1 MLNNL
6 FNRLRGGIHPP
17 DQKQMSAEQP
27 ITLMPF
33 ADRLIL
39 PLSQHI
45 GTPAHPVVKV
55 GDKVLGGQLLA
66 EPDGHFSLPVHAPTS
81 GVVIAFEDH
90 RVPHPS
96 NLTAPCLI
104 LAVDGDHLTL
114 EQEGFD
120 NFEQVSKQELL
131 NKIRG
136 CGIAGMGGAGFPTDA
151 KLKPRS
157 NKAIEALIINGME
170 CEPYITADDRLMRE
184 HADDV
189 VTGARILAY
198 LLDYPKRCVIAVE
211 DNKPE
216 AVAMLRLAAAGS
228 QVEVAEFPTK
238 YPSGSEKQLIQLVT
252 GKKLPTGKLP
262 SDIGVMVQN
271 ITTTVG
277 VYRAII
283 QGKPMGARVTTV
295 TGKAIARPGNYK
307 VLMGTPVAHLLKETG
322 YDESKSSRLILGG
335 PMMGF
340 TITDAQV
347 PIIKTS
353 KCVLAPSLEEFPDP
367 PVPQACIRCGKCA
380 QVCPMQLLPQQL
392 YWYARSRDQEK
403 LQRYHLFDC
412 IECGSCA
419 YACTSNIPLVHYFRA
434 AKGDIRTRQQQQQA
448 AASAKLRHEK
458 RVARKEAL
466 QAERDAKRKP
476 RPKPDQAMDKNTEP
490 GKIIASTT
498 ETIES

>member
-1 MLNNL
+1 MLNIL
-6 FNRLRGGIHPP
+6 NRLRGGIHPP

-45 GTPAHPVVKV
+45 GTPAHAVVKV
-55 GDKVLGGQLLA
+55 GEKVLGGQLLA
-66 EPDGHFSLPVHAPTS
+66 EPDGHFSLPVHSPTS
-81 GVVIAFEDH
+81 GTVIAFEEH

-104 LAVDGDHLTL
+104 LAVDGDHLAL
-114 EQEGFD
+114 EQQGFEH
-120 NFEQVSKQELL
+120 FEQASKQELL
-131 NKIRG
+131 NKIRS
-136 CGIAGMGGAGFPTDA
+136 CGIAGIVGAGFPIDA
-151 KLKPRS
+151 KLIPRS
-157 NKAIEALIINGME
+157 NKTIDTLIINGME

-184 HADDV
+184 HAADV
-189 VTGARILAY
+189 VIGARILAY
-198 LLDYPKRCVIAVE
+198 LLDYPKRCLIAVE

-216 AVAMLRLAAAGS
+216 AIAMLRQAAAGS
-228 QVEVAEFPTK
+228 QIEVAEFPTK
-238 YPSGSEKQLIQLVT
+238 YPSGSEKQLIQLAT

-307 VLMGTPVAHLLKETG
+307 VLMGTPVAHLLRETG
-322 YDESKSSRLILGG
+322 YDETKSSRLILGG

-340 TITDAQV
+340 TITDPQI

-353 KCVLAPSLEEFPDP
+353 NCVLAPSMDEFPAP
-367 PVPQACIRCGKCA
+367 SIPQACIRCGRCA

-392 YWYARSRDQEK
+392 YWYAKSRDQEK
-403 LQRYHLFDC
+403 LQRYRLFDC

-419 YACTSNIPLVHYFRA
+419 YACTSNIPLVHYYRA
-434 AKGDIRTRQQQQQA
+434 AKGEIRTRQQQQQA

-476 RPKPDQAMDKNTEP
+476 RPKPEVTPDHMSAGD
-490 GKIIASTT
+490 IIASTT
-498 ETIES
+498 ETLES